1 MISGKGR
8 EASPGRASERGQVM
22 RRLGSA
28 GFVVAAALFAAQ
40 AILGIAPLRAEEL
53 SGTLKK
59 IKDTG
64 GITLGFRDSSIPF
77 SYLDDNQKPIGYAMD
92 ICYAIVEA
100 VKNELK
106 LDNLAVELVPVS
118 SSTRIPLLANGTIDL
133 ECGSTTN
140 NPERQRQGAFSNP
153 HFLTA
158 TRFISKKA
166 NKLDKIEDLKGKSV
180 VATSGTSNI
189 KQLIETNAARNLG
202 INVIH
207 AKDHA
212 EAFLMVENDRAVAFA
227 MDDILLA
234 AFAVGSK
241 TPDAYVISSDAFSK
255 AEPCGIMLRRDDPAF
270 KTVVDRATAALYQSP
285 AGLRL
290 YDKWFMQKIPPKG
303 LNLNVPMGAELRHE
317 FAKPSDSSDLH
328 AYKVM

>member
-1 MISGKGR
+1 
-8 EASPGRASERGQVM
+8 M
-22 RRLGSA
+22 RRFPDA
-28 GFVVAAALFAAQ
+28 GFVFAAAMFAAQ
-40 AILGIAPLRAEEL
+40 AILGVAPLRAEEL
-53 SGTLKK
+53 SGTLRK

-77 SYLDDNQKPIGYAMD
+77 SYLDDEQKPIGYAMD

-100 VKNELK
+100 VKKELK

-140 NPERQRQGAFSNP
+140 NPERQKQVAFGYT

-166 NKLDKIEDLKGKSV
+166 NKLDKIEDLRGKAV

-202 INVIH
+202 INIIH

-212 EAFLMVENDRAVAFA
+212 EAFLMVENDRAVAFV

-241 TPDAYVISSDAFSK
+241 NPDAYAISSDAFSK
-255 AEPCGIMLRRDDPAF
+255 PEPCGIMLRRDDPAF
-270 KTVVDRATAALYQSP
+270 KKVVDDATSALYQSAEGP
-285 AGLRL
+285 KL
-290 YDKWFMQKIPPKG
+290 YEKWFMQKIPPKG
-303 LNLNVPMGAELRHE
+303 LNLNVPMGDELRHE
-317 FAKPSDSSDLH
+317 FAKPSDSSDPE